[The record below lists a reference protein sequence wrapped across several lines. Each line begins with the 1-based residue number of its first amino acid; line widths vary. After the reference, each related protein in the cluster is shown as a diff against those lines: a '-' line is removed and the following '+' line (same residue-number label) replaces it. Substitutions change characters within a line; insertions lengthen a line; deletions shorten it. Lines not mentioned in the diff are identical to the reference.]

1 MIGDVLSKARK
12 DISMTKTKLSEKT
25 DINIGHLTHIEQGK
39 RNPSHKA
46 LRNLCDALNL
56 PYQPLMH
63 TYDKELSEEQKEYNL
78 VNNISYKKIPVLD
91 NITDFIDCPLKVP
104 NASMALKINDD
115 SMVPTLKL
123 NSYVYLEWN
132 TIPNNKDIG
141 LFKYND
147 TFYIRRLI
155 LRRGSIL
162 LRADNKEIED
172 ILISDLEN
180 LQIIGKIFV
189 VK

>member
-63 TYDKELSEEQKEYNL
+63 TYDN
-78 VNNISYKKIPVLD
+78 
-91 NITDFIDCPLKVP
+91 
-104 NASMALKINDD
+104 
-115 SMVPTLKL
+115 
-123 NSYVYLEWN
+123 
-132 TIPNNKDIG
+132 
-141 LFKYND
+141 
-147 TFYIRRLI
+147 
-155 LRRGSIL
+155 
-162 LRADNKEIED
+162 
-172 ILISDLEN
+172 
-180 LQIIGKIFV
+180 
-189 VK
+189 